1 MVLPQQNPITIR
13 HRSYPDNIE
22 VNSHNRSFQDMPHN
36 LHDLQSLPL
45 PDAYTLA
52 CCKVEIPFPTENPQN
67 REDLRDGY
75 NIPLF
80 LSSPMNFQHPL
91 TENNTDCHFPN
102 QS

>member
-1 MVLPQQNPITIR
+1 
-13 HRSYPDNIE
+13 
-22 VNSHNRSFQDMPHN
+22 MPHN

-102 QS
+102 QSQGYLMHPMQMYCWMQREWFLLINSS